1 MQGKHRKAVVSA
13 NLFALFNGAFVKEDQ
28 KSYLGSEK
36 EVISLDPRQLLQT
49 PWDTLQRQMI
59 FMGIGEKLPEFMSEC
74 RTYPHSSSIF

>member
-36 EVISLDPRQLLQT
+36 EVISLDPRQLL
-49 PWDTLQRQMI
+49 
-59 FMGIGEKLPEFMSEC
+59 
-74 RTYPHSSSIF
+74 